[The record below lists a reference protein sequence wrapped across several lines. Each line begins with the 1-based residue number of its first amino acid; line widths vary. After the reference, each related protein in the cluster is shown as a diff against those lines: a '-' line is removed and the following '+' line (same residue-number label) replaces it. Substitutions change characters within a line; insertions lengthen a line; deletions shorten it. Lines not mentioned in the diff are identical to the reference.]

1 MIETKSKKIKRFLIS
16 IGKNH
21 FFELINL
28 FIIIVVFIFDIVY
41 HNRIYFIPKIDAFMI
56 ATSFP
61 VVGSLSANFSSS
73 KDELILGVKKS
84 TFLNLKNDG
93 FLSFPKMFSISFILI
108 VSFSIFSTLNLVL
121 LTWVITV
128 QSVLYTILFIIKYS
142 TIFWKDNDNLL
153 KVAFKIVIRNLEKNI
168 NKEFTNNKDIEILIQ
183 NILMKWEIEK
193 IMNYNFFKNKNE
205 YQNFL
210 MKLLPIQSQ
219 NMKLLINKFEIN
231 KINNC
236 PIEYNFNLEFIYKNI
251 AYNIKNI
258 EDLFSKTQ
266 EKYID
271 EIAISILYLRRLSR
285 FEILKDIVDAQTSEI
300 LSDIFIKL
308 KTTVHSTDNL
318 ISILNNLVIHSLIN
332 EDFEIANI
340 LWSILKSEN
349 VDSQY
354 KYQYI
359 IYTSLFFISVLD
371 NQSNSLKS
379 FKEKVNSFVKSQK
392 DFQDTNW
399 KEDFILCSIGEYWRS
414 PELLLND
421 LIKLY
426 RIGFSDLCINNT
438 DKLKCNDKINFYKN
452 IFSYEKVINWW
463 INYFF
468 IISPLYISLNRNDFK
483 INLKFLNEQEKKIL
497 YKEIDKKWSNY
508 NNAVKNLENKT
519 NILQYD
525 WTKNNNQPY
534 FIEQTIQ
541 NLLFLKNGIID
552 KKDLFINEITYKEK
566 LTITINKSITNLK
579 TSDKSIELHNSD
591 IENYEINFDYF
602 SMESKNIDEY
612 LSNKY
617 LYFANDELYK
627 KVELYLNKENICKVL
642 SCFSEEELI
651 KIINFEPQYFD
662 DIWRYEICVEN
673 QTNVEL
679 LQKINL
685 NKNVKN
691 IFSINDKIKMF
702 FRNNGIKA
710 NFELI
715 ENEIIIR
722 KMRAEEINKII
733 DEKYKLHQSGHYY
746 FHQKISGYKVLL
758 SREELVQIISNTSL
772 HISMPIKN
780 KLKFNRDNIL
790 CFQLDKNKAH

>member
-1 MIETKSKKIKRFLIS
+1 
-16 IGKNH
+16 
-21 FFELINL
+21 
-28 FIIIVVFIFDIVY
+28 
-41 HNRIYFIPKIDAFMI
+41 
-56 ATSFP
+56 
-61 VVGSLSANFSSS
+61 
-73 KDELILGVKKS
+73 
-84 TFLNLKNDG
+84 
-93 FLSFPKMFSISFILI
+93 
-108 VSFSIFSTLNLVL
+108 
-121 LTWVITV
+121 
-128 QSVLYTILFIIKYS
+128 
-142 TIFWKDNDNLL
+142 
-153 KVAFKIVIRNLEKNI
+153 
-168 NKEFTNNKDIEILIQ
+168 
-183 NILMKWEIEK
+183 
-193 IMNYNFFKNKNE
+193 
-205 YQNFL
+205 
-210 MKLLPIQSQ
+210 
-219 NMKLLINKFEIN
+219 MKLLINKFEIN